1 MPTFNKKKSFM
12 MRSGNSPMFKHIGS
26 SPVLRNGKK
35 QKIKGSNINITG
47 KNIDVQKIEEK
58 EIKKKT
64 QAKKETE
71 TKKETVE
78 TKPVTPPKKDKPKPP
93 TKDKPKPPKKDKE
106 KVTTDKPTKGGM
118 EKDDPAK
125 DLFGPGIDIPGK
137 GRKFPLV

>member
-64 QAKKETE
+64 QAKNETE

-93 TKDKPKPPKKDKE
+93 KKDKE
-106 KVTTDKPTKGGM
+106 KVTEEIKDNT